1 MAQFMAA
8 THPAYNLM
16 KMPGSNG
23 VLTVAGDTKGALQ
36 ALKLAF
42 KTAATVL
49 PGEKKD
55 QEAPEAAPA
64 KKKQLFSQDR
74 AETKQVPVCED
85 GTASATFT
93 IGAGLPQDQEEALIN
108 FLRANKDV
116 FAWEP
121 KHLAGVPRGIIEHH
135 LRVCPNVRPVKQKA
149 RRQSTEKQA
158 FIIQETRKL
167 QAAGVIR

>member
-1 MAQFMAA
+1 M
-8 THPAYNLM
+8 
-16 KMPGSNG
+16 
-23 VLTVAGDTKGALQ
+23 AGDTKGVLQ
-36 ALKLAF
+36 ALKLTF
-42 KTAATVL
+42 KAATTTL
-49 PGEKKD
+49 PSEKKD

-85 GTASATFT
+85 GTDSATFT
-93 IGAGLPQDQEEALIN
+93 IGAGLPQDQEESFID

-116 FAWEP
+116 FAWEL

-149 RRQSTEKQA
+149 CR
-158 FIIQETRKL
+158 
-167 QAAGVIR
+167 